1 MLGKKYANTLLCY
14 RNTEAHPFKRP
25 KAGGD
30 EIPRY
35 YR

>member
-1 MLGKKYANTLLCY
+1 MPVRDMLTLCY